1 MLPAFFR
8 IALLIVT
15 LISSHLTFAQTLTGS
30 LSGAVLDSVSR
41 QPVAYATV
49 VLLPAAAGDSALAGL
64 AADERGRFTLTKLA
78 AGTFRL
84 RMSFV
89 GYAAR
94 TRLVRVSGGATTLP
108 PVLLA
113 PAAQQ
118 LQEAVIVGRKPLVEV
133 GLDRLLYHA
142 DQDVGTTG
150 GTARDVLRKTPL
162 LAVDGEGNV
171 TMRGS
176 RNFQV
181 LVNNK
186 PSPTLA
192 QNLAQALRSIPADQ
206 ILSVEVIPTPPA
218 RYDGEG
224 TAGIINIML
233 KKGAGQGRTGRV
245 GISGGN
251 RASEL
256 TAAYSRHPGK
266 LDISATAG
274 TGRWHEPDRLTRQR
288 LTTEPAGVDT
298 LRQSGDRL
306 NYGRWFNTS
315 LALDYDLTEHHA
327 LALAGSLSG
336 YWANSSQELLTH
348 FTAPDARL
356 NQLFTRAVANPV
368 GGLNG
373 ELTGTYT
380 RTFTQARRDWSVLG
394 QLALADGSFGY
405 DIDQYDNSV
414 VARPGQPADYRER
427 SRGRTPSRELTVQTD
442 YTQPLGEQHTLEVGA
457 KAIARRTGAV
467 ATVEGL
473 THGQTADFVPLA
485 GRGTDFGYTQQVQ
498 AAYATYT
505 AKPTKQL
512 VGSVGGRVER
522 TALAADFRAAATS
535 FSRQYTS
542 FLPSGSLRY
551 AFNDTTGLRVAYS
564 RRITRPYLDYLNP
577 FVDRSNPQN
586 INFGN
591 PTLTSEATDSYEVSY
606 NTGGRTVTMI
616 LSGSIR
622 HTGNAI
628 EVVRLPTGTP
638 GVTAQ
643 TFANIAAN
651 TFYQLTGYAT
661 AHPRPK
667 WELSGGPNVQ
677 YIVRLSP
684 ELAAVRRGFA
694 AGLSVDTSFSLPHK
708 LTAQAS
714 FNGALPTP
722 TLQGR
727 SAANL
732 YYAVGLKKQ
741 VLRDQAE
748 IVLNAVNPFTNSI
761 PYRSET
767 VAATFGEQTEYRA
780 YQRAFRLSLNYHF
793 GQDHTERSRKQIIN
807 DDRK

>member
-1 MLPAFFR
+1 MPG
-8 IALLIVT
+8 
-15 LISSHLTFAQTLTGS
+15 SS
-30 LSGAVLDSVSR
+30 LSGTVLDSLSR

-49 VLLPAAAGDSALAGL
+49 VVLSAAGDSALAGM
-64 AADERGRFTLTKLA
+64 AADERGRFTLPKLA

-84 RMSFV
+84 QVSFV
-89 GYAAR
+89 GYATR
-94 TRLVRVSGGATTLP
+94 TRLVRVGGGAVVLP

-118 LQEAVIVGRKPLVEV
+118 LQEAVIVGRQPLVEM
-133 GLDRLLYHA
+133 GLDRLIYHA
-142 DQDVGTTG
+142 DQDVGTAG

-206 ILSVEVIPTPPA
+206 VLSVEVIPTPSA

-245 GISGGN
+245 GLSGGN
-251 RASEL
+251 RTSEL
-256 TAAYSRHPGK
+256 TAAYGRRIGK
-266 LDISATAG
+266 VGLSAAAG
-274 TGRWHEPDRLTRQR
+274 VGRWHEPDRLTRQR
-288 LTTEPAGVDT
+288 LSTGPAGVDT

-306 NYGRWFNTS
+306 NAGSWFNTS
-315 LALDYDLTEHHA
+315 LTLDYDLAAHHA
-327 LALAGSLSG
+327 LSLAGTLSG
-336 YWANSSQELLTH
+336 YQANGPQDVLTR
-348 FTAPDARL
+348 FTAPDTQL

-380 RTFTQARRDWSVLG
+380 RTFAQARREWSVLG

-405 DIDQYDNSV
+405 DIDQYDNST
-414 VARPGQPADYRER
+414 VARPGQPADYQER
-427 SRGRTPSRELTVQTD
+427 SRGRTPSRELTAQTD
-442 YTQPLGEQHTLEVGA
+442 YAQPLGTRHTLEVGA
-457 KAIARRTGAV
+457 KVIARRTGAV
-467 ATVEGL
+467 ATVTGL
-473 THGQTADFVPLA
+473 TRGQTADFVPLA
-485 GRGTDFGYTQQVQ
+485 GRGTDFGYAQQVQ

-505 AKPTKQL
+505 AKPTKKL
-512 VGSVGGRVER
+512 VGSVGGRVEH

-535 FSRQYTS
+535 FNRQYTS

-551 AFNDTTGLRVAYS
+551 AFNDTTGIRAAYS
-564 RRITRPYLDYLNP
+564 RRITRPYIDYLNP

-586 INFGN
+586 ISFGN
-591 PTLTSEATDSYEVSY
+591 PTLIPEITDSYEVSY
-606 NTGGRTVTMI
+606 NTSGQVVTLT

-628 EVVRLPTGTP
+628 EAVRLPTGTA

-684 ELAAVRRGFA
+684 ELEAVRRGFT

-722 TLQGR
+722 TLQG
-727 SAANL
+727 SGAANL
-732 YYAVGLKKQ
+732 YYAVGLKKL

-767 VAATFGEQTEYRA
+767 VTAAFTEQSEYRA
-780 YQRAFRLSLNYHF
+780 YQRAFRVSLNYHF
-793 GQDHTERSRKQIIN
+793 GQDQPERARKQIVN